1 MLFVSFVFFVS
12 FVVIA
17 AQVPATNWDG
27 LYTAEQAKRGQPLYN
42 TNCAACHGD
51 TLLGGEAAPA
61 LVGDVF
67 NSNWEGVALAD
78 LFDRMRTTM
87 PQNKPGSLS
96 RAQVADVLAYILSV
110 GQFPTG
116 MKELEPQGI
125 FGITYRT
132 YRP

>member
-1 MLFVSFVFFVS
+1 VFVVS
-12 FVVIA
+12 FVVLT
-17 AQVPATNWDG
+17 AQGAGTNWDG
-27 LYTAEQAKRGQPLYN
+27 IYTAEQARRGQPLYN

-67 NSNWEGVALAD
+67 NANWEGVPLPD
-78 LFDRMRTTM
+78 LFDRIRTTM

-96 RAQVADVLAYILSV
+96 RAQVSDVLAYMLSV

-116 MKELEPQGI
+116 MKDLDAQTIIGV
-125 FGITYRT
+125 TYRT